1 MERGKSVAKSYAKVV
16 IIARCSATVQYPLGD
31 RGYATFL
38 ELRACELRRTPL
50 PRLSGTDSLSRL
62 DFIHSSRVA
71 KRFGLAPAARGAREA
86 LRSPRSRHGRAYG

>member
-38 ELRACELRRTPL
+38 ELRACELRRTHL
-50 PRLSGTDSLSRL
+50 PRLSGN
-62 DFIHSSRVA
+62 
-71 KRFGLAPAARGAREA
+71 
-86 LRSPRSRHGRAYG
+86 